1 MQTDSSDDDIR
12 PDRDQV
18 IDARRTPPGCPGPW
32 SGLGTVALYFLLQFG
47 VAVAAVTVLGVAA
60 ALNKAATHGALSRQ
74 QLRAAMESALAQ
86 PGMHAILAIASVV
99 IAAAI
104 TVLFV
109 RRAWPAQWSRAEP
122 HGFGL
127 TAARQRS
134 SYLVAVVLGVAIVF
148 LGGVLTQ
155 LLARGQP
162 VEQDVTLMAAGVSL
176 YTRIALAVLVVCV
189 APFVEELVFRG
200 VLLSGLATRMRVRWA
215 IAGSALVFGTAHLGD
230 FGFAWYPIPQLVLLG
245 LVLGWLRVRSGS
257 LWPSI
262 TLHATNNL
270 IAVIGWIVVQYH
282 L

>member
-1 MQTDSSDDDIR
+1 METDSSDDDIR
-12 PDRDQV
+12 SGRDQV
-18 IDARRTPPGCPGPW
+18 TDAGRTPPGCPGPW

-47 VAVAAVTVLGVAA
+47 VAVAAAGAIGIVAVLQ
-60 ALNKAATHGALSRQ
+60 KAAMHGVLSRQ

-86 PGMHAILAIASVV
+86 PGMHAILAITSVV
-99 IAAAI
+99 LAAAI
-104 TVLFV
+104 TVLFI
-109 RRAWPAQWSRAEP
+109 RRAWPTQWSRAEP
-122 HGFGL
+122 PGFGL
-127 TAARQRS
+127 TPPRQRA
-134 SYLVAVVLGVAIVF
+134 SYVVAVLLGVAVVF
-148 LGGVLTQ
+148 LGGLLTQ

-162 VEQDVTLMAAGVSL
+162 VEQDVTLMAEGVSL
-176 YTRIALAVLVVCV
+176 SARIALAVLVVCV

-215 IAGSALVFGTAHLGD
+215 IAGSAIVFGLAHLGD